1 MDLLPPVDQ
10 RAISWH
16 YSKQKAPFT
25 TLPDRT
31 STLGRHEFAGAVAL
45 YLGLPDPL
53 IVEFLASG
61 GPRADHFR
69 DQRGL
74 RRLDSFGNNIS
85 LFMGKGHG
93 RTCFHNEIQREVA
106 RLSRSVGYPIREI
119 PADLFIDAIDPVA
132 RNRYLREIRETRERG
147 VFRGGIQPDLYVEGS
162 RQMFDVKTSG
172 FKPEL
177 YIQRRSAVD
186 VKAATV
192 PGEYRA
198 TARKVDQ
205 DYNGTPLGTV
215 GPVEA
220 MLASM
225 PQVECFSIGAFGE
238 VNKAVITFLDMLATK
253 GSETP
258 ERFGCCHG
266 IEQANGIV
274 AQFLGRRLGRTL
286 MKGVVKMRHK
296 ALAAIGGIAR
306 PGVTEAQGMARNLGD
321 EWDAAGRTWVPC
333 F

>member
-1 MDLLPPVDQ
+1 
-10 RAISWH
+10 
-16 YSKQKAPFT
+16 
-25 TLPDRT
+25 
-31 STLGRHEFAGAVAL
+31 
-45 YLGLPDPL
+45 
-53 IVEFLASG
+53 
-61 GPRADHFR
+61 
-69 DQRGL
+69 
-74 RRLDSFGNNIS
+74 
-85 LFMGKGHG
+85 
-93 RTCFHNEIQREVA
+93 
-106 RLSRSVGYPIREI
+106 
-119 PADLFIDAIDPVA
+119 
-132 RNRYLREIRETRERG
+132 
-147 VFRGGIQPDLYVEGS
+147 
-162 RQMFDVKTSG
+162 
-172 FKPEL
+172 
-177 YIQRRSAVD
+177 
-186 VKAATV
+186 
-192 PGEYRA
+192 
-198 TARKVDQ
+198 
-205 DYNGTPLGTV
+205 
-215 GPVEA
+215 

-266 IEQANGIV
+266 IEQAKGIV